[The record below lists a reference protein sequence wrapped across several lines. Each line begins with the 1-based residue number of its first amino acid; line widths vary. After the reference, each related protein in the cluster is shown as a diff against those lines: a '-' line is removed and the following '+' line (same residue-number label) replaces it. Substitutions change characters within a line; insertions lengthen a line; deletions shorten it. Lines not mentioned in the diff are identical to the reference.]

1 MRIGIDIG
9 GSHIGIGLVNE
20 KNGEIIYKDDIEI
33 SLVNEENAGDIL
45 INSIDELILKLL
57 NKNSISILDVEV
69 IGIASPGLVN
79 NTTIIKATNLNLKN
93 YNIVEKLNK
102 SYKIPIQLR
111 NDAKC
116 AALAEKSYGSLK
128 QYNNAVFITLGTGIG
143 GAVFFNGEL
152 LRTKNS
158 DAFEIGH
165 MVIDKSG
172 DKCSCGRNGCFET
185 FASMKKLKAD
195 IKNRLD
201 LQNNPT
207 GIELE
212 QILENE
218 KTYAKI
224 EDIVNEYIENLSIGI
239 VNLVNIFEPEAI
251 SIGGSFAYYEK
262 HMMNKLIYEIE
273 NNQNR
278 FNDTNSIV
286 FKTATY
292 KNDAGII
299 GATIY

>member
-33 SLVNEENAGDIL
+33 SLVNEENPGDIL
-45 INSIDELILKLL
+45 LNSINELILKLL
-57 NKNSISILDVEV
+57 NKKDISISDVEV

-93 YNIVEKLNK
+93 YNIVEKLNEN
-102 SYKIPIQLR
+102 YKRPIQLR

-116 AALAEKSYGSLK
+116 AALAEKAYGSLK
-128 QYNNAVFITLGTGIG
+128 QYDDSIFITLGTGIG
-143 GAVFFNGEL
+143 GAVFLNGEL
-152 LRTKNS
+152 LRTQNS

-165 MVIDKSG
+165 MVIDKNG
-172 DKCSCGRNGCFET
+172 KKCSCGRNGCFET
-185 FASMKKLKAD
+185 FASMKKLKID
-195 IKNRLD
+195 IKNRLK
-201 LQNNPT
+201 LQNNTT
-207 GIELE
+207 GTELE
-212 QILENE
+212 QILEDE
-218 KTYAKI
+218 TTYKKI
-224 EDIVNEYIENLSIGI
+224 EDIFNEYIENLSIGI
-239 VNLVNIFEPEAI
+239 VNLINIFEPEAV

-262 HMMNKLIYEIE
+262 YMLDKLINEIE

-299 GATIY
+299 GATIG